1 MQTDEE
7 QQLEQQL
14 QGCPLWALCL
24 LGPPCPVRVLI
35 LTRVRH
41 TKATVGMTLKKS
53 AGMKRP

>member
-41 TKATVGMTLKKS
+41 TKATVGMTLKKVL
-53 AGMKRP
+53 G